1 VSHTEQVTDLIIEL
15 LPFAAGVFASPLPVI
30 IGIVL
35 LFTPRPRPT
44 SVTYVVTWIAGL
56 TFATVVLSLLA
67 GSIEGLDGQG
77 PWGARLKVALGLI
90 LIYFAVRMWLG
101 RADKSTPAWLSALMD
116 ASPREAVRYG
126 VLMSAAN
133 PKELL
138 MAAAAGLAVGASDV
152 GTAEAASA
160 IAIFVAIGAASVA
173 APLVVFLVGGQSTL
187 RTLTT
192 WREWLQRN
200 SVVVAAVVLAAIG
213 AMLLVSGLAKL

>member
-1 VSHTEQVTDLIIEL
+1 MIIEL

-126 VLMSAAN
+126 VLMSR
-133 PKELL
+133 PTPR
-138 MAAAAGLAVGASDV
+138 SC
-152 GTAEAASA
+152 
-160 IAIFVAIGAASVA
+160 
-173 APLVVFLVGGQSTL
+173 
-187 RTLTT
+187 
-192 WREWLQRN
+192 
-200 SVVVAAVVLAAIG
+200 
-213 AMLLVSGLAKL
+213 